1 TRRVTGGIFSYSS
14 ICRMAGPGAQRPKP
28 RVGFEAAADEHGT
41 AAMGCI
47 LSKKWARG
55 DRHAV
60 ADSGRA
66 CPPPPSGRCEVLQ
79 RDHLGH
85 FAQVLGCGGEV
96 GLVFSSVG
104 TAQAQAVRLQDAF
117 EVSEEHLDLLS
128 LAT

>member
-1 TRRVTGGIFSYSS
+1 MWRTRSSSPNAPKSDHQCGLRALPDGRCWRPRKRTG
-14 ICRMAGPGAQRPKP
+14 PT
-28 RVGFEAAADEHGT
+28 V
-41 AAMGCI
+41 MGCI

-66 CPPPPSGRCEVLQ
+66 CPPSPSGRCEALQ

-96 GLVFSSVG
+96 ELVFSSVG
-104 TAQAQAVRLQDAF
+104 TAQAQAVQPQDAF